1 MIPLDLEAY
10 RLLYPAH
17 SAEDFARFLPEAE
30 LRMDVLTANRW
41 RGVTEG
47 DFRAARVR
55 RCLAALISL
64 CVEAKESA
72 VGTGVAST
80 SNDGYSESYA
90 LVTAEE
96 WQENQRIEA
105 AKWLSGTGLVS
116 AL

>member
-1 MIPLDLEAY
+1 MIPLNWEAY
-10 RLLYPAH
+10 RLLYPSH

-41 RGVTEG
+41 RGVLDK

-55 RCLAALISL
+55 RCLAALVCL
-64 CVEAKESA
+64 CVEGKESA
-72 VGTGVAST
+72 AGTGVAST

-90 LVTAEE
+90 LVTAEQL
-96 WQENQRIEA
+96 QENQRIEA

-116 AL
+116 VL